1 MVSLHEIAEFVS
13 GVLKTELELE
23 NATLSKRGLRAL
35 IKERLNAEAGKDYEK
50 AWLNEQI
57 CQLVS

>member
-13 GVLKTELELE
+13 GVLKTEALS
-23 NATLSKRGLRAL
+23 TLSAKRLRAL